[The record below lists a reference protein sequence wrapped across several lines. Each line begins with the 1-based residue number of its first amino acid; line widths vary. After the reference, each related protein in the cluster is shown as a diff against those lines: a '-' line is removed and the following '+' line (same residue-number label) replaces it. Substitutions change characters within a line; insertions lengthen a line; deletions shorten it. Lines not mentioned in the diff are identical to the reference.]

1 MTQYKK
7 DAEYYRKRLN
17 EIGIT
22 QRKAAELL
30 GIDERT
36 SRRYALGEA
45 RVPKP
50 VRILLDLLAG
60 DQTGRMKG
68 LMDA

>member
-1 MTQYKK
+1 MYKK

-45 RVPKP
+45 HVPKP

-60 DQTGRMKG
+60 DKTQVTKG
-68 LMDA
+68 LLVGE